1 MKCKGSYAK
10 CWEKSISERTCK
22 CRGPV
27 VGMSLTYLKG
37 CQEGKRLSVV
47 AEMKGLKV
55 ESIRSS
61 HCGPYGE
68 ALIRMLE
75 KQEWG
80 THRNEE
86 CQECKTTGHLNG
98 RLALAVSSNAP
109 CHF

>member
-27 VGMSLTYLKG
+27 VGMSLTYLKD
-37 CQEGKRLSVV
+37 CQGGKWLSVV

-55 ESIRSS
+55 ESTQSS

-68 ALIRMLE
+68 ALIRMLVRE
-75 KQEWG
+75 TGMGHTQE
-80 THRNEE
+80 
-86 CQECKTTGHLNG
+86 
-98 RLALAVSSNAP
+98 
-109 CHF
+109 